1 MFQMDKLKEDKKKR
15 MEKFLQKKEEI
26 EARKMVKQ
34 KDARRKISKQVLLQS
49 RCATY
54 SKEKNLIS
62 AILEMTYFANTG

>member
-49 RCATY
+49 RCATE
-54 SKEKNLIS
+54 SKEKKPNFRHFRDD
-62 AILEMTYFANTG
+62 ILC